1 MSHNINFANY
11 GYEQSPFP
19 TGLGRPTSVGTNGS
33 PSFFG
38 TYDQTGNVA
47 EHTEKKV
54 LFTANDQFSPYVQPT
69 GGQVFKSKVFVAQ
82 ENNDIDK
89 KFPAITG
96 LSLTNAPTIAKPE
109 PASVPG
115 SQNFGYGNANRGG
128 SFTAS
133 TGNLG
138 KDQKLSYSIPT
149 VAYSNVG
156 FRVAAASDVIS
167 LTGVIVQSTGSTIV
181 YVPSGQIGSG
191 SSTLDDDVY
200 VGMDI
205 DGTQFADNAKITKVH
220 NTFTTLTSPVSGE
233 YNSIELSLAPVA
245 TGSNLTVTASMDNP
259 LHLKNMVLVDSSG
272 NNPDGFDP
280 GYGKVNYNYR
290 IGKYPVTNSEYAL
303 FLNEVAYAKDN
314 NTTTDTVALTYYS
327 PATSSTELNMAAGIQ
342 RVTKVSYSNGTTFS
356 YLPVRGAEDKPVVG
370 VTWLQAARYCNWLH
384 RRVTLPDTINTDTG
398 AYNLKTPLQNMSR
411 ENHARYFLPNENEF
425 YKSAYYG
432 KESSSFV
439 YRKFATRTNTIP
451 SQIPSVNKYGD
462 APFRNLTDI
471 SLFDRFSFDRI
482 GNLRWVGILNAAADR
497 WDQYLSHVEYS
508 KITDADAHA
517 GFRYEV
523 KDKSRYD
530 VLASYSDR
538 NHRRSFKGLYLDQIG
553 FVYSTQSWIA
563 SGEPRSMT
571 VVGSATQSKK
581 VMPLSFG
588 LIINTRFN
596 TTYTDDEWIEIIV
609 SQLGRALGFGYLWK
623 YNNFETATP
632 IASDY
637 FLDIAAFPK
646 TNIEYNRVAY
656 GITGGYT
663 RKYTPSE
670 QSGGAGIAGN
680 YWEDNYLTDG
690 ECFTP
695 LNCAVDT
702 PYVGIKDIMN
712 STYRKGEIISNITI
726 ANMVDLGYYSKDN
739 TFTGEGDFQPI
750 YSGID
755 PSSAP

>member
-38 TYDQTGNVA
+38 TYDQTGNVS

-54 LFTANDQFSPYVQPT
+54 LFSANDQFGAYVQPT
-69 GGQVFKSKVFVAQ
+69 GGLVFKSKVFVSQ
-82 ENNDIDK
+82 ENKNIDK

-96 LSLTNAPTIAKPE
+96 LSLGVAPTTARPE
-109 PASVPG
+109 PVKIPS
-115 SQNFGYGNANRGG
+115 SQAFGYGNSHKGG

-138 KDQKLSYSIPT
+138 KDQKPSYSMPS
-149 VAYSNVG
+149 VPYGNVG
-156 FRVAAASDVIS
+156 FRVAAASDSIS
-167 LTGVIVQSTGSTIV
+167 LTGVIITSTGTAIV
-181 YVPSGQIGSG
+181 YIPSGQIGSG
-191 SSTLDDDVY
+191 TSTVDDDVY

-220 NTFTTLTSPVSGE
+220 NSLTSLITPVSGE

-272 NNPDGFDP
+272 NNADSFGP
-280 GYGKVNYNYR
+280 GKVDYNYR

-303 FLNEVAYAKDN
+303 FLNEVAYAIGN
-314 NTTTDTVALTYYS
+314 NTETDTLALTYYS
-327 PATSSTELNMAAGIQ
+327 PAKNSTELNMTAGIQ
-342 RVTKVSYSNGTTFS
+342 RVTKVSYSNGTTWS

-398 AYNLKTPLQNMSR
+398 AYNLKTPLQTMSR
-411 ENHARYFLPNENEF
+411 DPHASYFLPNENEF
-425 YKSAYYG
+425 YKAAYYG

-451 SQIPSVNKYGD
+451 SQITSVDKYGD
-462 APFRNLTDI
+462 APYRNLTDI

-482 GNLRWVGILNAAADR
+482 GDLRWVGILNAAADR
-497 WDQYLSHVEYS
+497 WDKYLSHVEYS
-508 KITDADAHA
+508 KVTDVDAHA

-530 VLASYSDR
+530 RLVSYSDR

-553 FVYSTQSWIA
+553 FVHSTQSWIA
-563 SGEPRSMT
+563 SSEPRSMT
-571 VVGSATQSKK
+571 VVGSSTQSKK
-581 VMPLSFG
+581 LMPLSFA
-588 LIINTRFN
+588 LAINTRFN

-609 SQLGRALGFGYLWK
+609 NQLGRALGFGYLWK
-623 YNNFETATP
+623 YNNFDATP
-632 IASDY
+632 IASNY
-637 FLDIAAFPK
+637 FLDRAAFPK

-670 QSGGAGIAGN
+670 QSGGDGIAGN
-680 YWEDNYLTDG
+680 YWEDNYVADG

-702 PYVGIKDIMN
+702 PYIGIKDIMN
-712 STYRKGEIISNITI
+712 STYRKGEIISNVTI

-750 YSGID
+750 HSGID